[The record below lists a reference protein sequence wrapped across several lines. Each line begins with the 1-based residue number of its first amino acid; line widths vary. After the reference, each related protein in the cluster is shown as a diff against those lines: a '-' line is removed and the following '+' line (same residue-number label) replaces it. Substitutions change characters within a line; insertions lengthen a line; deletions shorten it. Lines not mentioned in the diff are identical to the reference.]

1 MYNSAFIYF
10 VQTDLFCKEII
21 LLTVAFAFF
30 VFVLINI
37 QVTVTFHN
45 CDNRNGFNFISC
57 IISIK
62 HHIY

>member
-21 LLTVAFAFF
+21 LLTVALAFF
-30 VFVLINI
+30 FLINT

-45 CDNRNGFNFISC
+45 CDNRNGFNFIRC
-57 IISIK
+57 IISIN

>member
-21 LLTVAFAFF
+21 LLTVALAFF
-30 VFVLINI
+30 FLINI
-37 QVTVTFHN
+37 QVTVYFHN
-45 CDNRNGFNFISC
+45 CDNRNGFNFLN
-57 IISIK
+57 

>member
-21 LLTVAFAFF
+21 LLTVALAYFF
-30 VFVLINI
+30 FLINI
-37 QVTVTFHN
+37 QVTVYFHK
-45 CDNRNGFNFISC
+45 CDNRNGFNFIRC
-57 IISIK
+57 IISIN

>member
-30 VFVLINI
+30 WDKY
-37 QVTVTFHN
+37 TAH
-45 CDNRNGFNFISC
+45 C
-57 IISIK
+57 
-62 HHIY
+62 